1 MVACY
6 DEEGAEMADA
16 KEIERIRRFVRKNRQ
31 RYLEQGLR
39 KKLIEDGH
47 DPEAVDLVLAE
58 GDGPQ
63 AGTTTEYM
71 WGLALVSVLVNA
83 LLGWQVCDAIAWI
96 ILVELFILVNFIRLG
111 NSRAGDETDR
121 GMQRVMG
128 RGCGLGF
135 LLSLPVIAYWLSYVP
150 CRA

>member
-1 MVACY
+1 
-6 DEEGAEMADA
+6 MADA
-16 KEIERIRRFVRKNRQ
+16 KELERIRRLVSKNRQ

-58 GDGPQ
+58 GEGPS

-71 WGLALVSVLVNA
+71 WGLALVSILVNA
-83 LLGWQVCDAIAWI
+83 LLVWQVCDLMPWFLLAEMFAI
-96 ILVELFILVNFIRLG
+96 LNFVRSG
-111 NSRAGDETDR
+111 GPGADQGER
-121 GMQRVMG
+121 GMGRIMG

-135 LLSLPVIAYWLSYVP
+135 VLSLPVIAFWLSYVP